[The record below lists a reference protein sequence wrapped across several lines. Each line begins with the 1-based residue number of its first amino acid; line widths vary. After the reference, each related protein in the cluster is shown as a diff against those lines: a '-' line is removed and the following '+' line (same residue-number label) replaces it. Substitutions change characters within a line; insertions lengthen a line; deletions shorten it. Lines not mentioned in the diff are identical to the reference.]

1 VLTIFSTTAD
11 ARKRI
16 LKRIL
21 DVFVSVTA
29 LVVLLPLLIFVWGFI
44 RFTSKGPAFF
54 VQQRVGLNQRLFKF
68 YKFRTM
74 VEEAPALQDALDP
87 LNEMNGAIFKIRK
100 DPRVTSLGRMLR
112 KTSIDELPQLVNVLL
127 GDMSLVGPRPLPVH
141 DVARLDIALYGRRF
155 GVKPGIT
162 GLWQISGRN
171 AVSFDRMMALDI
183 QYTEMWSVMGDVAI
197 LLRTVPVVLSMR
209 GAY

>member
-1 VLTIFSTTAD
+1 MLTIFPTTAD

-21 DVFVSVTA
+21 DVSVSVAA
-29 LVVLLPLLIFVWGFI
+29 LVVLLPLLICVWGLI
-44 RFTSKGPAFF
+44 RFTSNGPAFF
-54 VQQRVGLNQRLFKF
+54 VQQRVGHNQRLFKF

-100 DPRVTSLGRMLR
+100 DPRVTPIGRMLR

-127 GDMSLVGPRPLPVH
+127 GDMSLVGPRPLPVQ
-141 DVARLDIALYGRRF
+141 DVARLDIDLYGRRF

-162 GLWQISGRN
+162 GLWQVSGRN

-183 QYTEMWSVMGDVAI
+183 QYTETWSVMGDVAI